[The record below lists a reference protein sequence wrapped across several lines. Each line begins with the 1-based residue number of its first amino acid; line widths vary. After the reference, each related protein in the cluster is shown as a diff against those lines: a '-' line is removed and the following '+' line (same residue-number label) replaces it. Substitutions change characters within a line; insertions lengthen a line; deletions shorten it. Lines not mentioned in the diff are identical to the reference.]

1 MQDITNFQAFNAY
14 ALIALPTLLAESRP
28 EALRAA
34 RCGRLREAES
44 QRANQ
49 GVQSNPLSCSC
60 ASDAHPHPRVTDP
73 SGFFLKGLFKAIGS
87 VFRGIGRVFAHAA
100 KAIARSSIG
109 RAILQIV
116 ACANPAAAFTCAPA
130 AAGLTLL
137 AGGTLKQAFISA
149 ALAFVQVGASNGGII
164 DIWGKVGDAV
174 VLSGTGPVGTALSHG
189 VVSGAIS
196 MAQGGSFV
204 SGFMSGAVAG
214 GVGEISGGLGEAG
227 QFTATVVAGGTAS
240 VLSGGKFANGA
251 ITGAFAQL
259 YNAEAGPEWYKKI
272 RQQHL
277 DGVRQ
282 ASEYYNSLPGWKVLT
297 EPGAEIATYVAG
309 FDTPRFYDLLVQD
322 PQGAIVGIEVK
333 TSVSNDLRLDPHQ
346 VDKDV
351 AVQLLGGRTT
361 TGLSVSR
368 PAYYGVGFIS
378 TLEAGWSGFKLES
391 RLKAAGVEL
400 QTCGYKGCSK

>member
-1 MQDITNFQAFNAY
+1 MQN
-14 ALIALPTLLAESRP
+14 
-28 EALRAA
+28 
-34 RCGRLREAES
+34 
-44 QRANQ
+44 
-49 GVQSNPLSCSC
+49 NPLSCPC
-60 ASDAHPHPRVTDP
+60 ASDAHPHPRATDP

-240 VLSGGKFANGA
+240 ILAGGKFANGA
-251 ITGAFAQL
+251 ITAAFAL
-259 YNAEAGPEWYKKI
+259 MYNKWAHPSKNLITPE
-272 RQQHL
+272 
-277 DGVRQ
+277 Q
-282 ASEYYNSLPGWKVLT
+282 ALENRETLKSVAWALIPGSDV
-297 EPGAEIATYVAG
+297 
-309 FDTPRFYDLLVQD
+309 YDCFSAQC
-322 PQGAIVGIEVK
+322 
-333 TSVSNDLRLDPHQ
+333 S
-346 VDKDV
+346 
-351 AVQLLGGRTT
+351 
-361 TGLSVSR
+361 
-368 PAYYGVGFIS
+368 
-378 TLEAGWSGFKLES
+378 GWGWAAA
-391 RLKAAGVEL
+391 AAGVMPGPGKALGKISEAIAAGHAFTKHIL
-400 QTCGYKGCSK
+400 AFGEFRGLGIRTRKQFADHIESVMRNPTASKSLSGGRSAYWDDASSTVIIHNPRASDGGTAFQPIDGRK

>member
-1 MQDITNFQAFNAY
+1 MPTLHPRSADPFVQDITNFQAFNAY
-14 ALIALPTLLAESRP
+14 AY
-28 EALRAA
+28 
-34 RCGRLREAES
+34 
-44 QRANQ
+44 
-49 GVQSNPLSCSC
+49 VQNNPLSY
-60 ASDAHPHPRVTDP
+60 TDP

-87 VFRGIGRVFAHAA
+87 VFRGIGRAFAHAA
-100 KAIARSSIG
+100 NAIARSSIG

-149 ALAFVQVGASNGGII
+149 ALSFVQVGASNGGII

-251 ITGAFAQL
+251 VTAAFALMYNNWEHGDGEDGAAGVRGSRGAPNGVGAESPRAFIERTEGTGLGHPDEAALQLGIDTAVLAAGGEAVAGAIAWARGAFAVRSVAATKL
-259 YNAEAGPEWYKKI
+259 YTFADDI
-272 RQQHL
+272 L
-277 DGVRQ
+277 DWIG
-282 ASEYYNSLPGWKVLT
+282 
-297 EPGAEIATYVAG
+297 PGAKLEKPTG
-309 FDTPRFYDLLVQD
+309 GSDLLLRSADGTKQIRFDITNPHGLKPHINVETFKPRNLYTGDTRMIQ
-322 PQGAIVGIEVK
+322 Q
-333 TSVSNDLRLDPHQ
+333 SNMHI
-346 VDKDV
+346 
-351 AVQLLGGRTT
+351 
-361 TGLSVSR
+361 
-368 PAYYGVGFIS
+368 F
-378 TLEAGWSGFKLES
+378 FKP
-391 RLKAAGVEL
+391 
-400 QTCGYKGCSK
+400 